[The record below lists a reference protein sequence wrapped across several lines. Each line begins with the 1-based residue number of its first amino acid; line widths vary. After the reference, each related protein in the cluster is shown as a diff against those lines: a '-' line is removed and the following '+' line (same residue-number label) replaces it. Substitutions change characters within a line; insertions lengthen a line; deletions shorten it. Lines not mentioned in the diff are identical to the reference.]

1 MTQVLASRTRADFE
15 ALVDAH
21 LRDVHRYVRRRTRA
35 DDVDD
40 IVAETLLIAW
50 RRWDELPA
58 GHELPWLYRTAWN
71 VLANARR
78 RHIDIPVEELPE
90 GPHVEDVADV
100 VIEDAELARAWQ
112 SLSVRDREVLR
123 LVAWEGLDG
132 AALAAALGV
141 SAGGAGAALSRAR
154 SRMVAALDDAS

>member
-1 MTQVLASRTRADFE
+1 MTQVLASRTHEQFE
-15 ALVDAH
+15 ALVDTH
-21 LRDVHRYVRRRTRA
+21 LRDVHRYVRRRTQA

-50 RRWDELPA
+50 RRWDDIPA

-78 RHIDIPVEELPE
+78 RHADIPVEQVPE
-90 GPHVEDVADV
+90 GPHVDDVVDV
-100 VIEDAELARAWQ
+100 VIEDDALARAWQ
-112 SLSVRDREVLR
+112 TLSVRDREVLR

-132 AALAAALGV
+132 PGLADALGV
-141 SAGGAGAALSRAR
+141 SVGGAAAALSRAR
-154 SRMVAALDDAS
+154 ARFTAALG